1 MRHYQIFIVIL
12 TLLFTC
18 SCEKAGTI
26 PPESRGITSSCV
38 RPIEDA
44 LSDLDIFLTALDE
57 SVDTKTVVGHK
68 YNKKDVMVFGKK
80 SITSATKSG
89 EETLDIPDSLL
100 YIVNFTDDGY
110 AVLSADSR
118 YPESIHC
125 VVDSGQIS
133 MEDFD
138 NAMLLL
144 QGGEIIPESLVVPSL
159 IISASLKGVLPA
171 DNGDFPD
178 APHGDE
184 IKYGPYVLT
193 KWNQERPFN
202 LLCNGNYAGCCAI
215 AVGQIIVANRVAP
228 SMIFDGVACTWN
240 NLCSVKYYTTPNSI
254 GTTSAQN
261 QVAHFIKMLRS
272 SPYCNIS
279 GTSGDSIGAKRA
291 LQAFRYKNVTR
302 HWGFGS
308 ATQESVKNCLSEGHP
323 VYVDG
328 LQPIGSGS
336 GHCWVI
342 DGYYKKW
349 ISGAM
354 HDFHHINWGWGG
366 KCDGYYNVHDFDV
379 SSRQFTDG
387 VIDSQTASISDPNA
401 CNYNYTWDI
410 WTVTYT
416 L

>member
-1 MRHYQIFIVIL
+1 M
-12 TLLFTC
+12 
-18 SCEKAGTI
+18 
-26 PPESRGITSSCV
+26 
-38 RPIEDA
+38 
-44 LSDLDIFLTALDE
+44 
-57 SVDTKTVVGHK
+57 
-68 YNKKDVMVFGKK
+68 
-80 SITSATKSG
+80 
-89 EETLDIPDSLL
+89 
-100 YIVNFTDDGY
+100 
-110 AVLSADSR
+110 
-118 YPESIHC
+118 
-125 VVDSGQIS
+125 
-133 MEDFD
+133 
-138 NAMLLL
+138 
-144 QGGEIIPESLVVPSL
+144 
-159 IISASLKGVLPA
+159 
-171 DNGDFPD
+171 
-178 APHGDE
+178 
-184 IKYGPYVLT
+184 T